1 MIVERRLVRSAARKA
16 SYVWHAAM
24 NQTLHL
30 VNNAPA
36 MEIFICPQVAKLYWK
51 AIATVW
57 QLLRIF
63 GVTL

>member
-1 MIVERRLVRSAARKA
+1 MERRLIRSAARKA
-16 SYVWHAAM
+16 SYVWHATM

-30 VNNAPA
+30 DNNAPA
-36 MEIFICPQVAKLYWK
+36 MEIFTCPHVAKLYWK